1 MQINTSIPA
10 EIQKIPHSS
19 FNEQAINEY
28 VTHCK
33 LKVFYIGETGD
44 KRLFTEDFSNKLI
57 KTLPQTPVVAHY
69 SKEDDD
75 FKAHHAEQSVYGY
88 VPETSEIEFKEE
100 DGNTWAFTDIV
111 LFTGREDNIG
121 EVANKIIGKQQ
132 SLELDPNTVDYKLHK
147 DGKGRI
153 EKIEFLDG
161 SLSGISV
168 VGDSET
174 PAFTGSEFFSN
185 KDDEFKEM
193 FKNFTSKI
201 DDMFKNSG
209 TNGGVEMNFLENF
222 SKELTPKIHKYLTET
237 YDELQSEVI
246 ESLYSVNENA
256 MPVQIG
262 PDFVV
267 YLDFGDYGFYRVNY
281 TRSEGEETN
290 TIEFDSPEAVKARYL
305 TDSEIEAADSVRNQ
319 GEPDPNMSTDP
330 KDVDKTELEITSG
343 ADDNDKTTLTESELE
358 QIEEDRQK
366 LEEYKAKI
374 EELTSNIE
382 EKDEILDK
390 YKLEEKKELLEES
403 KDLVSEEDFKS
414 IEENLADYTT
424 EDLEVKLD
432 VAIAKKVRAERKKE
446 TNDNFT
452 PRNFTGNKN
461 NKKEDLDKFDSF
473 VDKFKDKE

>member
-19 FNEQAINEY
+19 FNEQAINEF

-33 LKVFYIGETGD
+33 LKVFYIGETAD
-44 KRLFTEDFSNKLI
+44 KRMFTEDFSNKLI

-75 FKAHHAEQSVYGY
+75 FKAHHAEQSIYGY
-88 VPETSEIEFKEE
+88 VPESSDIEFKEE

-132 SLELDPNTVDYKLHK
+132 SLELDPNTIDYKLHK

-168 VGDSET
+168 VGDSEN
-174 PAFTGSEFFSN
+174 PAFTGSEFFTN

-201 DDMFKNSG
+201 DDMFRNSSK
-209 TNGGVEMNFLENF
+209 NGGVEMKFLENF
-222 SKELTPKIHKYLTET
+222 SKKITPKMHKYLQDT
-237 YDELQSEVI
+237 YDELQAEVI
-246 ESLYSVNENA
+246 EELFSQNENA
-256 MPVQIG
+256 MSVQVG
-262 PDFVV
+262 TDFVV
-267 YLDFGDYGFYRVNY
+267 YLDFSDYSFYRVNY
-281 TRSEGEETN
+281 SRNEGEGEEPD
-290 TIEFDSPEAVKARYL
+290 TIQFDKPVLVKPRYL
-305 TDSEIEAADSVRNQ
+305 TESEIDAADSIRSQ
-319 GEPDPNMSTDP
+319 MSLKQDG
-330 KDVDKTELEITSG
+330 DGKTPG
-343 ADDNDKTTLTESELE
+343 AEEDDKTTLTESELE

-374 EELTSNIE
+374 EELNTSIE
-382 EKDEILDK
+382 EKDTVLDK
-390 YKLEEKKELLEES
+390 YKLEEKRELLKES
-403 KDLVSEEDFKS
+403 KELVSEEDFKS
-414 IEENLADYTT
+414 IEEKIADYTT

-446 TNDNFT
+446 NSDNFT
-452 PRNFTGNKN
+452 PRNFTNSTKT
-461 NKKEDLDKFDSF
+461 KKDSFDKFDNF
-473 VDKFKDKE
+473 VETFKDKE